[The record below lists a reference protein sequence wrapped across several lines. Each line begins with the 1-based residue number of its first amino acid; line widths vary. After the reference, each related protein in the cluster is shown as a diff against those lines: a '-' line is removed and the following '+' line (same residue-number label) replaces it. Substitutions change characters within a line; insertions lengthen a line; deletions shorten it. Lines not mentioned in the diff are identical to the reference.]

1 MHLKNSR
8 SPIRKRAGVLAAVV
22 TLVVM
27 LGLSVAMPAR
37 AGESAADATLRA
49 ILQKR
54 LLVPDAKNIQLG
66 PVTPGPFPGL
76 SSRPVTLVS
85 PENPG
90 QKAEIE
96 VFTDAAGKS
105 ILIAQHYAVVD
116 SAHPWEQ
123 ADLKQLHLDDHATL
137 GPATAPVTIIEF
149 GDFECPYCARAFSEI
164 ETLVNTTYKD
174 RVRLIWKNFPLN
186 VHAWAE
192 QGAVAA
198 ECAREQNPATFWSFA
213 RNLYRDQT
221 EINPQNLRTHIDS
234 YISSL
239 GLDANGMNACIL
251 GKTAEDRIQQDI
263 KDAQA
268 IHLGSTPT
276 FIING
281 TPVVGLP
288 SSKVFDFVIAA
299 QLQEHHASK

>member
-1 MHLKNSR
+1 MHLKYR
-8 SPIRKRAGVLAAVV
+8 LWPIRARTTARAAVLSLVTIMALSIVMPALAAD
-22 TLVVM
+22 
-27 LGLSVAMPAR
+27 
-37 AGESAADATLRA
+37 SAADAALKA
-49 ILQKR
+49 VLQKR
-54 LLVPDAKNIQLG
+54 LLVPDAKDLQLG
-66 PVTPGPFPGL
+66 PIQPGPFAGM
-76 SSRPVTLVS
+76 SSRTVTVS
-85 PENPG
+85 NPGAPG

-96 VFTDAAGKS
+96 VFTDDTGKQV
-105 ILIAQHYAVVD
+105 IIAQHYAVVD

-123 ADLKQLHLDDHATL
+123 LEVKQLHLDDRATL

-164 ETLVNTTYKD
+164 ETLVNTTHKD

-186 VHAWAE
+186 VHPWAE

-221 EINPQNLRTHIDS
+221 EINPQNLRSHIDS

-239 GLDANGMNACIL
+239 GLDTKGMDACIL
-251 GKTAEDRIQQDI
+251 SKTAEDRVQQDI

-268 IHLGSTPT
+268 IHLSSTPT
-276 FIING
+276 FVING
-281 TPVVGLP
+281 IPVIGLP
-288 SSKVFDFVIAA
+288 SSKVFDFVIAG